1 MSTISLVTI
10 RTSNHVLNSMLN
22 YEHFQLVA
30 DNGLT
35 ILYVADEVLLIDCVL
50 TFYNSLS
57 FVPFPL
63 SNAFIRQLFFFFYL
77 QWSLFW
83 KVHHRCAYNLLWN
96 DISIALFFFPAV
108 IFRRKVNKIRIKT
121 GIIASFKY
129 VNTKLSQMNRRTLS
143 CDIYIEGC
151 RFHSIFVIKNKDIV

>member
-1 MSTISLVTI
+1 MTI

-63 SNAFIRQLFFFFYL
+63 SNAFIRQLFFFFTYSEVCSEKFIIDVL
-77 QWSLFW
+77 MICFGMTFRLHYFFSQL
-83 KVHHRCAYNLLWN
+83 
-96 DISIALFFFPAV
+96 LFFV
-108 IFRRKVNKIRIKT
+108 VKLIK
-121 GIIASFKY
+121 
-129 VNTKLSQMNRRTLS
+129 
-143 CDIYIEGC
+143 
-151 RFHSIFVIKNKDIV
+151 